1 VKIKV
6 SLGNIDGAIK
16 AIEQYERSL
25 EKKKKV
31 FMERLASIGVDTA
44 RATFKTAK
52 YDGDNDV
59 IVTEPTWIN
68 DNKLTFSAS
77 GKSVLFIEFGTGV
90 HYSSESHPK
99 EAEFGFSRGTYGHGL
114 GKLDSW
120 RYEGN
125 PGTNGEIIT
134 EGKHKGEIKTHG
146 NPANR
151 CMYEAGK
158 DMRKQIKEI
167 AKEVFGSD

>member
-1 VKIKV
+1 MKIKV
-6 SLGNIDGAIK
+6 SLGNIDEAIK
-16 AIEQYERSL
+16 AIEQYEKSL
-25 EKKKKV
+25 EKKRKI
-31 FMERLASIGVDTA
+31 FMERLAKIGVDTA
-44 RATFKTAK
+44 KVSFKSAR

-59 IVTEPTWIN
+59 MVTDPVWTNEN
-68 DNKLTFSAS
+68 RLVFSAT
-77 GKSVLFIEFGTGV
+77 GRSVLFIEFGTGV
-90 HYSSESHPK
+90 HHASESHPK
-99 EAEFGFSRGTYGHGL
+99 QAEFGYSRGSYGHGL

-134 EGKHKGEIKTHG
+134 EGKHKGEVKTYG

-158 DMRKQIKEI
+158 EMRKQIREI